1 MIPDYL
7 ILLPEWVRIRNG
19 LEGDD
24 IMGTG
29 TKIVA
34 AAIAIVLV
42 FLLFPDGLGAQRRG
56 RTKIDQAPWTGPPQ
70 PPQRSG
76 PLAFDN
82 KPFNIAAKQLPPF
95 YAGYEPEALYEKIR
109 KEEDS
114 RDLIYALRVIPAGR
128 LYDPA
133 MRVMSV
139 YCRLSPVFEKGK
151 EDQAL
156 KGFSVKYQPLVD
168 NTYTRTDASGAKIEI
183 EEIKFREF
191 VLAFPNFINFPVEK
205 PPGKPAGK
213 DAQADGQEEG
223 WDAIRGAIP
232 LTPDEAKQVGDK
244 VRTLLVLGPTPPFVS
259 SDTLEEHS
267 TAGKFREYSARYHYI
282 HSRILELWFY
292 DFETGRVLMKLKP
305 AKDASGR
312 E

>member
-19 LEGDD
+19 LEGDN

-29 TKIVA
+29 IRVA
-34 AAIAIVLV
+34 AAALAIVIVL
-42 FLLFPDGLGAQRRG
+42 LLFPDGLGAQRRG
-56 RTKIDQAPWTGPPQ
+56 RTKIDQAPWTGTPE

-95 YAGYEPEALYEKIR
+95 YAGHEPEALYEKIR

-133 MRVMSV
+133 TRVLSL
-139 YCRLSPVFEKGK
+139 YCRVSRVFDRGK

-168 NTYTRTDASGAKIEI
+168 NTYTGTDASGAKVEI

-191 VLAFPNFINFPVEK
+191 VVAFPNFINFPMEK
-205 PPGKPAGK
+205 PVRKQAGK
-213 DAQADGQEEG
+213 DAEAGGQNEG

-232 LTPDEAKQVGDK
+232 LTPDEAKQAGDR
-244 VRTLLVLGPTPPFVS
+244 VQALLVLGPTPPFVS
-259 SDTLEEHS
+259 TDSLEEHS
-267 TAGKFREYSARYHYI
+267 TAVKFREYSARYYYI

-292 DFETGRVLMKLKP
+292 DFETGRVLMKLMP
-305 AKDASGR
+305 ARDARGR